1 MSQLF
6 VSGDQSIGALA
17 SASVLPMSIQGWFP
31 LNQLCFNNT
40 HMCIYMHV
48 YIYRE
53 RGRQSMILS
62 ISFVSLPTTNTS
74 NNADLAPKTSV
85 M

>member
-1 MSQLF
+1 
-6 VSGDQSIGALA
+6 
-17 SASVLPMSIQGWFP
+17 
-31 LNQLCFNNT
+31 
-40 HMCIYMHV
+40 MHV

>member
-1 MSQLF
+1 M
-6 VSGDQSIGALA
+6 
-17 SASVLPMSIQGWFP
+17 
-31 LNQLCFNNT
+31 
-40 HMCIYMHV
+40 
-48 YIYRE
+48 YIYIE
-53 RGRQSMILS
+53 RGRESIILS